1 MPSPHDPPFLQ
12 SRNNLRGTIF
22 GPVENADDDESF
34 LGRQGRGR
42 EAERAEIRTDIIV
55 NDDNDVSAL
64 FGWLW
69 APFLRA
75 RWYWSYRKKT
85 AHGSG

>member
-1 MPSPHDPPFLQ
+1 MPHDPPFLQ
-12 SRNNLRGTIF
+12 NRIDRRGTVF
-22 GPVENADDDESF
+22 GPVDNADNDGSF

-42 EAERAEIRTDIIV
+42 EAGRAKVRTEIIV
-55 NDDNDVSAL
+55 NDRNEDSAR

-75 RWYWSYRKKT
+75 RWT
-85 AHGSG
+85 